1 MIADCHG
8 ETMATSSSTFQSS
21 TLPGYPQLG
30 VLLCDETGSIL
41 AANDWLVRWTGQDRK
56 ALIGR
61 SVDEVLTV
69 RCTTWLVV
77 GEKND
82 GQCQLPLKQLDGHL
96 HCRGSR
102 QPVAGVMALVVRAER
117 PVWATLLWPSEPG
130 DVTQSNPQSA
140 AHFSDGP
147 RIGLAE
153 YRKLQH
159 CCMAAKQQL
168 TRVRAKLKQ
177 ALRTKQQ
184 FLSLVSHELR
194 TPIHGTLG
202 MLDLLAAT
210 PLSVKQRHYVHVAQ
224 RTSRSLLTMVN
235 DLIALTDLQTGAE
248 RPVCDRCDLPALMQQ
263 ASQWM
268 EKTSQEEGLT
278 FYGLLDPSACV
289 AAICDQTSIA
299 RLLKILLDSA
309 ARSLTGGTV
318 TLRMRL
324 VTRGSGRGRLY
335 FTVSDAGPGL
345 TAGRWETSAGGPCG
359 TDLSAGRPLGGIGLE
374 LSLCTELIK
383 KLNGR
388 LRIRTVQRSG
398 SVFQVVLPVA
408 IAEVYSPAHKSHL
421 PFKGLCV
428 WDGRSDTVAQR
439 HLRRCLRYW
448 GAQWRRCATCED
460 GVAAV
465 RNARQQ
471 GLPAVLV
478 VDHSQQHSV
487 GKSEASCGPA
497 DLPILVTSSQPE
509 GTRTT
514 CGAFDTQ
521 QLYDQLRKL
530 VKRMKSGAVAG
541 SGPIPSSPAKADTD
555 RPDTASENVMCV
567 NTAGMI
573 PRLRGN
579 VLVVEDNPV
588 NQLYLSEL
596 LKLMGCTCYVAGDGK
611 AAIQAADNIPFD
623 LVLLDCQIPEM
634 DGFSVTRHIRH
645 RHPSNGTAA
654 SVPIVGVTATCDDS
668 SRREAMLSGMTEIV
682 AKPIEGDDLRALLV
696 KYLPLAS

>member
-1 MIADCHG
+1 
-8 ETMATSSSTFQSS
+8 MATTSSTFQSA

-30 VLLCDETGSIL
+30 VLLCDERGSIL
-41 AANDWLVRWTGQDRK
+41 AANDWLARWTGQDRK
-56 ALIGR
+56 DLIGR
-61 SVDEVLTV
+61 PVDELLTV
-69 RCTTWLVV
+69 RYATWLVV

-82 GQCQLPLKQLDGHL
+82 SQCQLPLKQLHGHL
-96 HCRGSR
+96 HCRGGR
-102 QPVAGVMALVVRAER
+102 QPVAGVVALVVSADRLG
-117 PVWATLLWPSEPG
+117 WATLLWPSEPD
-130 DVTQSNPQSA
+130 DVTPSNPHLA
-140 AHFSDGP
+140 MHFSDGP

-153 YRKLQH
+153 YRRLQH
-159 CCMAAKQQL
+159 CCVSTKQQL
-168 TRVRAKLKQ
+168 ARVRAKLKQ

-235 DLIALTDLQTGAE
+235 DLIALTDLQSGAE
-248 RPVCDRCDLPALMQQ
+248 HPVCDRCDLPALMRQ

-268 EKTSQEEGLT
+268 EKNAREEGLT
-278 FYGLLDPSACV
+278 FYGLLDPSTCV

-309 ARSLTGGTV
+309 TRSLTGGTV

-324 VTRGSGRGRLY
+324 VTRGSDRGRLY

-345 TAGRWETSAGGPCG
+345 TAGRWETSAGGPYG
-359 TDLSAGRPLGGIGLE
+359 TDLSAGRSLGGIGLE

-388 LRIRTVQRSG
+388 LRIRAVQRSG
-398 SVFQVVLPVA
+398 AVFQVVLPVA

-428 WDGRSDTVAQR
+428 WDGRSDTVAQG

-448 GAQWRRCATCED
+448 GAQWRRCATWED

-487 GKSEASCGPA
+487 GEPEASCGPA
-497 DLPILVTSSQPE
+497 ELPILVTSSQHE

-530 VKRMKSGAVAG
+530 VDRMKSGPVAR
-541 SGPIPSSPAKADTD
+541 SGPTPKHPAQADTNSA
-555 RPDTASENVMCV
+555 PTASADVTCQNS
-567 NTAGMI
+567 AGTI

-611 AAIQAADNIPFD
+611 AAIQAADNVPFD

-634 DGFSVTRHIRH
+634 DGFSVARHIRQ
-645 RHPSNGTAA
+645 RHPSNGTSD
-654 SVPIVGVTATCDDS
+654 SVPIIGVTATCDDY